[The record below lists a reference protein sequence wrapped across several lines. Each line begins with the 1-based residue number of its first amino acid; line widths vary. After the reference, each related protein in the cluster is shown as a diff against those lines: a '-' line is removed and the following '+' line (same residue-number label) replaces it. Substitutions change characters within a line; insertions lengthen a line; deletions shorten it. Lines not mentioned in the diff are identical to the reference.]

1 MTILKFA
8 FLTAVIYPILP
19 DKSYGP
25 FDAFNPKEIWK
36 VVIII
41 SIIDFIPRVR
51 NSNINRISKK
61 TPWWQLKF

>member
-41 SIIDFIPRVR
+41 SIIDFIGYT
-51 NSNINRISKK
+51 SGE
-61 TPWWQLKF
+61 KFKYK